1 MPKQEGQKDTTKGL
15 NKRAKKIQPKD
26 LNKRAKKR
34 ESNTT
39 KGSKQDGK
47 KAVNVT

>member
-1 MPKQEGQKDTTKGL
+1 MAKKRESNTTKG
-15 NKRAKKIQPKD
+15 